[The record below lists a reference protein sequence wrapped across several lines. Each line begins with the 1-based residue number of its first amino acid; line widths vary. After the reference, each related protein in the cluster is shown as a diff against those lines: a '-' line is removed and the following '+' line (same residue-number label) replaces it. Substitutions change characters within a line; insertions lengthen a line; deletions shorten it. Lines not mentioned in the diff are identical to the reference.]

1 MQQADLLRHPCV
13 IRQVD
18 LSNSNVMLFSLS
30 FRAVLTAKLTS
41 LEPRVH
47 RGGDSGEDLTSD
59 DCQTDDDL
67 EGTGEERVEEY
78 AVTFDLPG
86 E

>member
-1 MQQADLLRHPCV
+1 M
-13 IRQVD
+13 
-18 LSNSNVMLFSLS
+18 
-30 FRAVLTAKLTS
+30 TAKLTS
-41 LEPRVH
+41 LEPRVA
-47 RGGDSGEDLTSD
+47 RGGDSGEDMTSD

-67 EGTGEERVEEY
+67 EGPEEERVEEY

>member
-1 MQQADLLRHPCV
+1 M
-13 IRQVD
+13 
-18 LSNSNVMLFSLS
+18 
-30 FRAVLTAKLTS
+30 
-41 LEPRVH
+41 
-47 RGGDSGEDLTSD
+47 TSD

-67 EGTGEERVEEY
+67 EGPEEERVEEY